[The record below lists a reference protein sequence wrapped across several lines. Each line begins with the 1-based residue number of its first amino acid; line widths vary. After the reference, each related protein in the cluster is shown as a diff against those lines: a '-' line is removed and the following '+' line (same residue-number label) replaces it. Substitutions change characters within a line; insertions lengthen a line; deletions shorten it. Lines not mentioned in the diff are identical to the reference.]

1 MTSTPK
7 TYTFIYSAI
16 PYVIPYTGKETFK
29 EMIIKFIEVF
39 NKESKIH
46 DYNFYYKGEIIDPTT
61 YDLIIKDNKNNESII
76 ITVDKNIKV
85 IECPKCNYGDC
96 VVSLINYKT
105 TFYNCEHKHLEIST
119 YDNYFTDQIYYPEK
133 IRCAGNND
141 CKKNAKMDSKFFLCL
156 TCSKM
161 QNKTR
166 SICSE
171 CIEKHK
177 IEYKDSNH
185 FIINYEDKNYYCKNH
200 CKKME
205 NYCFQCKK
213 NLCNGCVE
221 EHLKDKEKKE
231 HKIKNI
237 DLLIPDEKELK
248 QLYDSLKEIK
258 KNINDLKVVIDKII
272 YTLNGAMRIYENYY
286 RIASHII
293 TKYETFNRD
302 ANSFKNFTIFKSLRN
317 LKFSNIQILEDLK
330 SIINEKNDIDKA
342 MTLIGIY
349 SDKKRK
355 YNLDEKI
362 GNDLNKEDDGDWFKE
377 VCEREKRKGNKEDS
391 VHMTNQPKPKPKKYY
406 KEKKIK

>member
-1 MTSTPK
+1 
-7 TYTFIYSAI
+7 
-16 PYVIPYTGKETFK
+16 
-29 EMIIKFIEVF
+29 MIIKFIEVF

-46 DYNFYYKGEIIDPTT
+46 DYNFYYQGQIIDPTT

-391 VHMTNQPKPKPKKYY
+391 VHMTNQPKPKPNKHY
-406 KEKKIK
+406 KEKK